1 MSRTTMMMTTTLLQ
15 KAKTTM
21 MTTTLLQKAKELNI
35 PRRNFMKTKQE
46 PEKAIKDTFIK
57 YK

>member
-1 MSRTTMMMTTTLLQ
+1 MMMTTTLLQ